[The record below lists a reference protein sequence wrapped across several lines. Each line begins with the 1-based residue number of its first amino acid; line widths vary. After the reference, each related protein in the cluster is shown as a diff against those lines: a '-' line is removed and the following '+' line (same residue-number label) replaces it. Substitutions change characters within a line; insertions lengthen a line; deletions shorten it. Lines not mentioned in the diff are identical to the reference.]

1 MKLLKENFMK
11 EEELNNVTSQTT
23 ETVDNNQYIEAL
35 NQLKANSVDKADYD
49 KLKAENKKLLD
60 SIVNG
65 TEIAQSQLAEKA
77 DINELR
83 KKLANS
89 SEDGLS
95 SLEYADTM
103 LKLRERLLEEGEEDP
118 FVAHGSQYSP
128 TQLDYDR
135 AHRVAAVL
143 QDCVDRAEGDDATF
157 LAELN
162 KRVK

>member
-1 MKLLKENFMK
+1 MLEDQIN
-11 EEELNNVTSQTT
+11 ETSQTT
-23 ETVDNNQYIEAL
+23 EQIDNNQYIEAL
-35 NQLKANSVDKADYD
+35 NQLKANSVDKAEYD

-65 TEIAQSQLAEKA
+65 TEVALPAVEKA
-77 DINELR
+77 SIDDLR

-89 SEDGLS
+89 SEDNLS
-95 SLEYADTM
+95 SLEYTETA

-118 FVAHGSQYSP
+118 FVARGSQYSP

-135 AHRVAAVL
+135 AHRVAAIL
-143 QDCVDRAEGDDATF
+143 QDCVDRADGDDQTF

>member
-1 MKLLKENFMK
+1 MEDQVI
-11 EEELNNVTSQTT
+11 ETSQTT
-23 ETVDNNQYIEAL
+23 EQVDNNQYIEAL

-65 TEIAQSQLAEKA
+65 TEVALPANEKA
-77 DINELR
+77 SIDDLR

-89 SEDGLS
+89 SEDNLS
-95 SLEYADTM
+95 SLEYTETA
-103 LKLRERLLEEGEEDP
+103 LKLRERLLEEGQEDP

-135 AHRVAAVL
+135 ANRVAAVL
-143 QDCVDRAEGDDATF
+143 QDCVDNAEGDSATF
-157 LAELN
+157 LAELK
-162 KRVK
+162 KRIK

>member
-1 MKLLKENFMK
+1 MID
-11 EEELNNVTSQTT
+11 EELTSVTSQ
-23 ETVDNNQYIEAL
+23 EAGDDNNQYIEAL
-35 NQLKANSVDKADYD
+35 NSMKQNSVSKADYE

-65 TEIAQSQLAEKA
+65 TEVALPATEKA
-77 DINELR
+77 SIDDLR

-103 LKLRERLLEEGEEDP
+103 LKLRERLLEEGQEDP
-118 FVAHGSQYSP
+118 FVARGSQYSP

-135 AHRVAAVL
+135 ANRVAAVL
-143 QDCVDRAEGDDATF
+143 QDCVDNAEGDDATF
-157 LAELN
+157 LAELK
-162 KRVK
+162 KRIK

>member
-1 MKLLKENFMK
+1 MID
-11 EEELNNVTSQTT
+11 EELNNVTSQTT
-23 ETVDNNQYIEAL
+23 EQIDNNQYIEAL

-65 TEIAQSQLAEKA
+65 TEVALPANEKESI
-77 DINELR
+77 DDLR

-89 SEDGLS
+89 SEDGIS
-95 SLEYADTM
+95 SLEYADTA
-103 LKLRERLLEEGEEDP
+103 LKLRQRLLEEGQEDP

-135 AHRVAAVL
+135 ANRVAAIL
-143 QDCVDRAEGDDATF
+143 QDCVDNAEGDDATF
-157 LAELN
+157 LAELK
-162 KRVK
+162 KRIKYL

>member
-1 MKLLKENFMK
+1 MTDEK
-11 EEELNNVTSQTT
+11 ELNNVTSQ
-23 ETVDNNQYIEAL
+23 ETGETDNNQYIEAL
-35 NQLKANSVDKADYD
+35 NQYKANSVSKAEYE

-65 TEIAQSQLAEKA
+65 TEVALPASEKA
-77 DINELR
+77 NIDELR
-83 KKLANS
+83 KKLATS

-143 QDCVDRAEGDDATF
+143 QDCVDRADGDDQTF

>member
-1 MKLLKENFMK
+1 ML
-11 EEELNNVTSQTT
+11 EEEQSVTSQTT
-23 ETVDNNQYIEAL
+23 EQVDNNQYIEAL

-65 TEIAQSQLAEKA
+65 TEVALPATEKA
-77 DINELR
+77 SIDDLR

-89 SEDGLS
+89 SEDNLS
-95 SLEYADTM
+95 SLEYTETA

-128 TQLDYDR
+128 TQVDYDR
-135 AHRVAAVL
+135 ANRVAAIL
-143 QDCVDRAEGDDATF
+143 QDCVDNSEGDDATF
-157 LAELN
+157 LAELK
-162 KRVK
+162 KRIK

>member
-1 MKLLKENFMK
+1 M
-11 EEELNNVTSQTT
+11 EEQELNNVTSQAT
-23 ETVDNNQYIEAL
+23 EQIDNNQYIEAL

-65 TEIAQSQLAEKA
+65 TEVALPASETESI
-77 DINELR
+77 DELR

-89 SEDGLS
+89 SEDNLS
-95 SLEYADTM
+95 SLEYAETA
-103 LKLRERLLEEGEEDP
+103 LKLRERLLEEGQEDP

-135 AHRVAAVL
+135 ANRVAAVL
-143 QDCVDRAEGDDATF
+143 QDCVDNAEGDDATF
-157 LAELN
+157 LAELK
-162 KRVK
+162 KRIK

>member
-1 MKLLKENFMK
+1 MID
-11 EEELNNVTSQTT
+11 EELNNVTSQTT
-23 ETVDNNQYIEAL
+23 EQIDNNQYIEAL

-65 TEIAQSQLAEKA
+65 TEVALPVTENASI
-77 DINELR
+77 DELR

-89 SEDGLS
+89 SEDNLS
-95 SLEYADTM
+95 SLEYTETA
-103 LKLRERLLEEGEEDP
+103 LKLRERLLEEGHEDP

-135 AHRVAAVL
+135 ANRVAAVL
-143 QDCVDRAEGDDATF
+143 QDCVDNAEGDDATF
-157 LAELN
+157 LAELK
-162 KRVK
+162 KRIK

>member
-1 MKLLKENFMK
+1 MK
-11 EEELNNVTSQTT
+11 ETNNMLEEEQSVTSPQT
-23 ETVDNNQYIEAL
+23 EQVDNNQYIEAL

-65 TEIAQSQLAEKA
+65 TEVALPATEKA
-77 DINELR
+77 SIDDLR

-89 SEDGLS
+89 SEDNLS
-95 SLEYADTM
+95 SLEYTETA

-128 TQLDYDR
+128 TQIDYDR
-135 AHRVAAVL
+135 AHRVAAIL
-143 QDCVDRAEGDDATF
+143 QDCVDNADGDDATF
-157 LAELN
+157 LAELK
-162 KRVK
+162 KRIK

>member
-1 MKLLKENFMK
+1 MIDEK
-11 EEELNNVTSQTT
+11 ELNNVTSQ
-23 ETVDNNQYIEAL
+23 ETGETDNNQYIEAL
-35 NQLKANSVDKADYD
+35 NQYKQNSVSKAEYE

-65 TEIAQSQLAEKA
+65 TEVALPATEKA
-77 DINELR
+77 NIDELR

-103 LKLRERLLEEGEEDP
+103 LKLRERLLEEGQEDP

-135 AHRVAAVL
+135 ANRVATIL
-143 QDCVDRAEGDDATF
+143 QDCVDRADGDDQTF

>member
-1 MKLLKENFMK
+1 MTD
-11 EEELNNVTSQTT
+11 EELNSVTSQTT
-23 ETVDNNQYIEAL
+23 EQVDNNQYIEAL

-65 TEIAQSQLAEKA
+65 TEVALPATEKA
-77 DINELR
+77 DINDLR

-118 FVAHGSQYSP
+118 FVARGSQYSP

-135 AHRVAAVL
+135 AHRVAAIL
-143 QDCVDRAEGDDATF
+143 QDCVDKADGDDQTF